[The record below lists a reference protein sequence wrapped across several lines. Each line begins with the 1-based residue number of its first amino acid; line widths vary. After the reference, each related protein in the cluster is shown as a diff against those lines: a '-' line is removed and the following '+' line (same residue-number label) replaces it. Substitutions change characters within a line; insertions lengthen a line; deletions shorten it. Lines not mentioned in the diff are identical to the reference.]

1 MGKAKGDALQGSLEL
16 LILRILGK
24 GALHGYAIATQI
36 EQVSEDVL
44 RVEEGS
50 LYPALHRIE
59 QEGWVKSEWGL
70 TETGRRARFYRLTP
84 EGKKRFAAEEQ
95 NWRRVTDAVDRVLRL
110 A

>member
-1 MGKAKGDALQGSLEL
+1 MGKQRGDALQGALEL
-16 LILRILGK
+16 LVLRILGK
-24 GALHGYAIATQI
+24 GPLHGYAIATQI

-59 QEGWVKSEWGL
+59 QDGWVKSEWGL

-84 EGKKRFAAEEQ
+84 EGKKRFAEEEQ